1 MIISKTLDSS
11 DILQTP
17 ESAENVENVGKRFLL
32 TGISYKTAPVE
43 IREHFSFSAD
53 RIPGLLHDISE
64 IDGISECVAISTCN
78 RTEIYMLTD
87 KPQDEVE
94 RRIGEYILSVSGMDG
109 DFLEHFYTYRGREV
123 VDHLFHVTGGLDSM
137 IIGETQILGQV
148 KTSYA
153 LACDNGKTG
162 SVFNRLFHLAFQV
175 RKQIRNK
182 TLIGKGVV
190 SVSSAAVLLAKDV
203 FGCLKDKRVLLV
215 GTGKIGTLCAKQLID
230 SGVSELFITNRTYEH
245 AEELAGELSGDVI
258 PFEKMPEMFDKVDI
272 IITSVTS
279 SVPIITKEN
288 LAIHRSS
295 RTGAPLTLIDMGV
308 PRNIDP
314 GVADI
319 ENIHLF
325 NIDDLEDVTM
335 GNRDKRKIE
344 AGKAKAIIAQKLEE
358 FFAWLKEREIIP
370 AISRLRKNC
379 ENIRLEELKKINNTV
394 TEDTFNTIDMVT
406 RRIVRKILHN
416 PTITVRTTESCEDR
430 KRLIDTINE
439 LFISEPPGK

>member
-11 DILQTP
+11 GIRQSSD
-17 ESAENVENVGKRFLL
+17 SVENNFLL

-43 IREHFSFSAD
+43 IREHFSFAAD
-53 RIPGLLHDISE
+53 RLPQLLHDIYE
-64 IDGISECVAISTCN
+64 IDGVRECVAISTCN
-78 RTEIYMLTD
+78 RTELYMLTD
-87 KPQDEVE
+87 MPQDEVKHNID
-94 RRIGEYILSVSGMDG
+94 RYILSVSGMNS
-109 DFLEHFYTYRGREV
+109 DFLEHFYTYYGREV
-123 VDHLFHVTGGLDSM
+123 VDHLFQVTGGLDSM

-148 KTSYA
+148 KSSYA

-190 SVSSAAVLLAKDV
+190 SVSSAAVLLAKNV

-215 GTGKIGTLCAKQLID
+215 GTGKIGTLCAKQLVD
-230 SGVSELFITNRTYEH
+230 AGVSELHIANRTYEH
-245 AEELAGELSGDVI
+245 AVELAGMLCGEVVPID
-258 PFEKMPEMFDKVDI
+258 KMPEMFNKVDI
-272 IITSVTS
+272 IITSVTT
-279 SVPIITKEN
+279 SVPIITPKLLNE
-288 LAIHRSS
+288 HRTS
-295 RTGAPLTLIDMGV
+295 RTGAPLSLIDMGV

-314 GVADI
+314 GVAAL

-325 NIDDLEDVTM
+325 NIDDLENVTM
-335 GNRDKRKIE
+335 GNRDKRKKE
-344 AGKAKAIIAQKLEE
+344 AEKAKAIISRKMDE
-358 FFAWLKEREIIP
+358 FYAWLNEREIVP
-370 AISRLRKNC
+370 AISRLRTNC

-394 TEDTFNTIDMVT
+394 TADTFNSIDMVT

-416 PTITVRTTESCEDR
+416 PTITVRTTESDEDR

-439 LFISEPPGK
+439 LFISEPSGK